1 MTSLCN
7 FPLRSFLM
15 TSDNLISLLAINRW
29 RWFYYQ
35 SEISD
40 SHIFHLSSSFFFLLL
55 IILSLLPLRIK
66 QFFVYYH
73 YWLMSSFST
82 PPQIKF
88 HMKYFFGR
96 ICSDNISECVPPLNW
111 ILNISQH
118 LLDVIRSEINFL
130 KLLFVLFY
138 CVLFFLLT

>member
-40 SHIFHLSSSFFFLLL
+40 SHIFHLSSSFFFFLL

-66 QFFVYYH
+66 QFLYIIIIGWCQV
-73 YWLMSSFST
+73 S